1 MFSRISSLVAS
12 AALASCGGVNADTAR
27 GDRIACALA
36 GSEGFAD
43 DCRIERSSGSEGT
56 ILTVR
61 HPDGG
66 FRRLTITTDGR
77 GVIAAD
83 GAEPALVTPLAEGLI
98 EVTLG
103 DARYRIP
110 ATVKAAP

>member
-1 MFSRISSLVAS
+1 MFSRISSLAL
-12 AALASCGGVNADTAR
+12 AIALASCGGAGADIA
-27 GDRIACALA
+27 GGERIACALP
-36 GSEGFAD
+36 GSERFSE
-43 DCRIERSSGSEGT
+43 DCQIERSPGSEGT
-56 ILTVR
+56 ILTIR

-66 FRRLTITTDGR
+66 FRRLAVTTDGR

-110 ATVKAAP
+110 ATVKAAQ